1 MANHGLLTWCFH
13 QDKKDKDDKEKVLE
27 EEVEPASVLR
37 IIKMNLSEWPYLSIG
52 SIAGAINGLFPFAFA
67 LVLSEILAVS
77 DTIYFT
83 FIRNATSCYCAIVRQ
98 SYKC

>member
-1 MANHGLLTWCFH
+1 MANHDLLTWCFP
-13 QDKKDKDDKEKVLE
+13 QDKKDKDDKEIVE

-77 DTIYFT
+77 DT
-83 FIRNATSCYCAIVRQ
+83 AI
-98 SYKC
+98 

>member
-1 MANHGLLTWCFH
+1 
-13 QDKKDKDDKEKVLE
+13 
-27 EEVEPASVLR
+27 
-37 IIKMNLSEWPYLSIG
+37 MNLSEWPYLSIG

-83 FIRNATSCYCAIVRQ
+83 LIRNATSFYYEIELYVLNSDHVYMQLLCTSRLCSMSVVKIMLILIELN
-98 SYKC
+98 

>member
-13 QDKKDKDDKEKVLE
+13 QDKKDKDDKEVLE

-83 FIRNATSCYCAIVRQ
+83 FIRNATSYYYAIMRW
-98 SYKC
+98 SYMC